1 MACLHAAGVL
11 CNGTGDI
18 ASSKD
23 ALQRTGGLQAAECT
37 AKDRGLQW
45 VRGTAKW
52 LGGIA
57 KGQEGL
63 KWLWGRAGCWD
74 ALQRAGGKIARD

>member
-1 MACLHAAGVL
+1 MLQRAEGLQWARGNSNGLACLHAAGVL

-45 VRGTAKW
+45 VRGTAK
-52 LGGIA
+52 
-57 KGQEGL
+57 
-63 KWLWGRAGCWD
+63 
-74 ALQRAGGKIARD
+74 